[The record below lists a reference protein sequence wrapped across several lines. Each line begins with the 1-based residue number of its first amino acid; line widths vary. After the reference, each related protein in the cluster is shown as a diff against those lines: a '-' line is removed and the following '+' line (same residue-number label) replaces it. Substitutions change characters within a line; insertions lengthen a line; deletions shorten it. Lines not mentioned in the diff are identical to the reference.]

1 MKPLC
6 IETLSQRRAHGGHT
20 GKTNHT
26 KDELMIKTD
35 TSGGKGASVCG
46 NQLMHPA
53 GYSVF
58 QGLQVIEQSER
69 SYQHVHT
76 QHFKT
81 RAHQFRPV
89 PTRSSCVHL
98 LRSFQSFL
106 SHTLKILTPSSTCSS
121 LSFFPQKWLS
131 ISPLSSSPLLC
142 YCEGQLA
149 GLPAC
154 LTRVPLLFSP
164 PYTATKLSS

>member
-81 RAHQFRPV
+81 RAHQFQPRPN
-89 PTRSSCVHL
+89 
-98 LRSFQSFL
+98 SFL
-106 SHTLKILTPSSTCSS
+106 LCPPSQVIPILPVTYTQNLNTIFNLFFSQLFPSKMAFNFS
-121 LSFFPQKWLS
+121 SFFLP
-131 ISPLSSSPLLC
+131 SPLLLRRAASWSPC
-142 YCEGQLA
+142 
-149 GLPAC
+149 LPDSC
-154 LTRVPLLFSP
+154 P
-164 PYTATKLSS
+164 PSF